1 MGMEKAGPGTRDPG
15 PGKAGDISAVAVAV
29 PGSPV
34 PGPRSRD
41 PDIAAYLK
49 SHEDKPLLRFI
60 TCGSVDDGK
69 STLIGR
75 LLYESKRLFDDQ
87 LAALEADSRRHGTQG
102 ERIDYALLLDGLAAE
117 REQGITIDVAYRYFD
132 TDRRKYIVADCPG
145 HEQYTRNM
153 ATGASTADL
162 AVVLVDARKGLLQ
175 QTRRHSYIISL
186 LGIGQVVLAVNKMDL
201 VDYGQDVFERIAGE
215 YRALAAQLGIA
226 NVQAIPLSA
235 LEGQNLSARS
245 ALMPWYAG
253 PSLLEHLDTVAITGH
268 DADSGL
274 RLPVQWVN
282 RPNQDFRGFAGTI
295 AAGRVSAGDA
305 VVVLPSARRST
316 VRQVLGPDGPLD
328 AAAAGQAVTL
338 TLADEIDVSRGDVIA
353 AAGDPPEVADQFAA
367 HVLWMDDAAL
377 LPGRPY
383 WLQIGSRTVAA
394 SVSEIKHRIDV
405 NTQDKLA
412 AKRLELNEVGYCNL
426 SLDEPIA
433 FEPYVR
439 NRALGGFILIDRQSN
454 ATVAAGTLD
463 FALRRAGNVHWQHL
477 DVDKAARARI
487 KGQTPKVLW
496 FTGLSGAGKSTIAN
510 QVEKRLHA
518 RGCHTFLLDGDN
530 VRHGLNRD
538 LGFTDEDRVE
548 NIRRVAEVA
557 RLMVD
562 AGLIVLVSFISP
574 FRAERQMARE
584 RFADGE
590 FIEIFVDVPLDV
602 AESRDVKGLYRK
614 ARAGQIPNFT
624 GIDSPY
630 EAPEAPELHLYAD
643 GEALDAMADQVV
655 RLALR

>member
-1 MGMEKAGPGTRDPG
+1 
-15 PGKAGDISAVAVAV
+15 
-29 PGSPV
+29 
-34 PGPRSRD
+34 
-41 PDIAAYLK
+41 
-49 SHEDKPLLRFI
+49 
-60 TCGSVDDGK
+60 
-69 STLIGR
+69 
-75 LLYESKRLFDDQ
+75 
-87 LAALEADSRRHGTQG
+87 
-102 ERIDYALLLDGLAAE
+102 
-117 REQGITIDVAYRYFD
+117 
-132 TDRRKYIVADCPG
+132 
-145 HEQYTRNM
+145 
-153 ATGASTADL
+153 
-162 AVVLVDARKGLLQ
+162 
-175 QTRRHSYIISL
+175 
-186 LGIGQVVLAVNKMDL
+186 VVLAVNKMDL
-201 VDYGQDVFERIAGE
+201 VDYDAAVFERIAGE
-215 YRALAAQLGIA
+215 YAALAAQMGIA
-226 NVQAIPLSA
+226 HVQAIPLSA

-253 PSLLEHLDTVAITGH
+253 PTLLEHLDTVAIAGH
-268 DADSGL
+268 DAGGGL

-282 RPNQDFRGFAGTI
+282 RPHQDFRGFAGTL
-295 AAGRVSAGDA
+295 AAGQVRGGDP

-316 VRQVLGPDGPLD
+316 VREVLGPDGRLD
-328 AAAAGQAVTL
+328 VARAGQAVTL
-338 TLADEIDVSRGDVIA
+338 VLADEIDVSRGDVIA

-383 WLQIGSRTVAA
+383 WLQSGSRTVAA
-394 SVSEIKHRIDV
+394 SISEIKHRIDV

-433 FEPYVR
+433 FEPYAR

-477 DVDKAARARI
+477 DVDRAARARI
-487 KGQTPKVLW
+487 KGQAPRVLW

-584 RFADGE
+584 LFAEGE
-590 FIEIFVDVPLDV
+590 FIEVFVDVPLEV

-630 EAPEAPELHLYAD
+630 EPPEAPELHLYAD